1 MAGQLLSQAKIQTSH
16 IPEQIC
22 KADYRQELPI
32 PEEERVCKCQ
42 TKDLAGLASKLLKV
56 MQECAVVSKDKK
68 NPDQN
73 YKYTSSDAVLGKVN
87 SALVKAGLVTVC
99 HIDILDRRDRTT
111 RSGAVWELTTVK
123 CRTTLID
130 TETGVSIESEGV
142 GQGFDSSDKA
152 FSKAQ
157 TQAKKYCL
165 MLMLNI
171 STGEDP
177 EGETQLETSEEPIK
191 CKHCK
196 GDAIFESLS
205 EFEGCNVKVY
215 LGQRDKDHFRH
226 AHTRSLI

>member
-1 MAGQLLSQAKIQTSH
+1 MAGILQREKPTVASMHGDLEEHLWD
-16 IPEQIC
+16 PF
-22 KADYRQELPI
+22 
-32 PEEERVCKCQ
+32 PEEKHCRCHQ
-42 TKDLAGLASKLLKV
+42 APAPKDLAGLATKLLKV

-87 SALVKAGLVTVC
+87 SALVKAGLVTIC
-99 HIDILDRRDRTT
+99 HIDIVDRRDRTT

-123 CRTTLID
+123 CRITLID
-130 TETGVSIESEGV
+130 TATGASIESEGV

-157 TQAKKYCL
+157 TQAKKYGL

-177 EGETQLETSEEPIK
+177 EGETQLETSEESIK

-205 EFEGCNVKVY
+205 EFEGCSVKVY
-215 LGQRDKDHFRH
+215 VCSKCKKE
-226 AHTRSLI
+226 TRVKV